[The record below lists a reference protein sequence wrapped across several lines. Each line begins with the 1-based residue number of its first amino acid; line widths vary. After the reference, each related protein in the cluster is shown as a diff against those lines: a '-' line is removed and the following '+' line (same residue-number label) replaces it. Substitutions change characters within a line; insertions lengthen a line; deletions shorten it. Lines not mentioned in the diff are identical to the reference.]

1 MRACAFSKGI
11 RLTTYVFEKRNR
23 EVSGSVVMIG
33 QEEIMSSKRR
43 ILKIAG
49 VLLVGS
55 ITLSAASAVEPN
67 DWLQRLDRTHDRIAP
82 QRHVRSYGEI
92 VSIDIS
98 RRAITL
104 QHVPLESPDRSVWM
118 PVMTMV
124 FPVAGKHKLNGLTAG
139 DWVTFEAARLRR
151 TLVMTSI
158 RKIRLEG
165 SRNDLLQL

>member
-1 MRACAFSKGI
+1 M
-11 RLTTYVFEKRNR
+11 V
-23 EVSGSVVMIG
+23 G

-55 ITLSAASAVEPN
+55 IALSAASAMEPN
-67 DWLQRLDRTHDRIAP
+67 DWLQRLDRTHARIAP
-82 QRHVRSYGEI
+82 QRHVQSYGEI
-92 VSIDIS
+92 VSIDLS
-98 RRAITL
+98 RRGITL
-104 QHVPLESPDRSVWM
+104 QHVPLESPDKSVWM

-124 FPVAGKHKLNGLTAG
+124 FPVAGKHKLNGLTPG
-139 DWVTFEAARLRR
+139 DWVAFEAVRLRK
-151 TLVMTSI
+151 TLVVTSI